1 MDVGSKVAFPAVKS
15 TIAGMTDIPAACQ
28 NIVALWP
35 TIEADD

>member
-1 MDVGSKVAFPAVKS
+1 MDVGSKVAFRGVKS
-15 TIAGMTDIPAACQ
+15 TIAGMTDIQAHWQ